1 MKVFHCDHCGNLLFF
16 ENTVCLSCDRRV
28 AFLPDLRVVGS
39 LDPDPSAPDVWRSP
53 LPQARD
59 RAYRLCR
66 NYRVEEVCNWAV
78 PDNNDNNANNDGTD
92 ATGELCDSCRLT
104 RVIPD
109 LAVPGH
115 KLAWYRLET
124 AKRRLVYTLTGAQLP
139 IATRDEDPE
148 RGLAFE
154 FLADSPDGSAP
165 VLTGHANG
173 VITLNVAEAD

>member
-66 NYRVEEVCNWAV
+66 NYRVEEACNWAV
-78 PDNNDNNANNDGTD
+78 PDNNDNNDNNANNDGTD
-92 ATGELCDSCRLT
+92 ATGELC
-104 RVIPD
+104 
-109 LAVPGH
+109 
-115 KLAWYRLET
+115 
-124 AKRRLVYTLTGAQLP
+124 
-139 IATRDEDPE
+139 
-148 RGLAFE
+148 
-154 FLADSPDGSAP
+154 
-165 VLTGHANG
+165 
-173 VITLNVAEAD
+173 